1 MNYNKRRDFV
11 KFRNENIVKICDREF
26 TPCRLVYLYEYNF
39 LSTISIAQA
48 FKAFLRLFIDIR
60 KIIIQLA
67 TCE

>member
-39 LSTISIAQA
+39 PLHNLHSTSLSKRFSACLSTSA
-48 FKAFLRLFIDIR
+48 R
-60 KIIIQLA
+60 
-67 TCE
+67 